1 MNHTTDLARASSLPQ
16 PKRVSTN
23 RPMNWVLGVFVAA
36 SLSAVGGV
44 SAQGASPDLIVGYR
58 SIAGSLNVARA
69 SLATDPAGSL
79 SRVEA
84 AQNTF
89 RGLSSQLRS
98 QQLIEGA
105 TQAFSSAKT
114 SIGQRSVPNLT
125 AQITQV
131 TSILHRA
138 LYDRYFTELASAR
151 AASAKRYATALGS
164 VLGLQKAAQVSLN
177 QATTAN
183 NAARARSILENR
195 VAEQIVASLRLAQAP
210 DRAAAFQNAVRA
222 AGSFLIVQDSPRVG
236 DMAVGEFT
244 GAIQALAAGDT
255 ATFRSIT
262 SSLIVKT
269 NAFASRARSMAGA
282 VALAP
287 NPAPAIAAPVKP
299 ATKAVAPAVKPAAKP
314 VAAQPAPAAAQ
325 AAPVQAAPVQ
335 AAPVI
340 KPQAAQAVVAPALG
354 SKARDELIKA
364 GVNREDAATIA
375 ADLASQGYDSLQGA
389 TDALYVQ
396 LAEAQA
402 HIQDG
407 RNSDAKGY
415 VEAAKMVFNRALQH
429 PLDVVNPDLSARAA
443 RLFEASAGGSSL
455 RSVDISTLM
464 TETDAIRGAFNGQTS
479 SGLQGVI
486 AAVQPLWLQLR
497 GGLFLVI
504 SLVFAYPIYLLTLA
518 FGGRNPYWR
527 YIMIAMILLFIP
539 PLLEGLSWLGS
550 LLAQATGL
558 NMFDGLSSLSI
569 LQNPLAQIVW
579 ALMLLLTVIFSTMGF
594 YGIAQ
599 QFGLIRTRSEAAPAM
614 TAMET
619 TPAGGRMTGVAR
631 HPTDP
636 GLSDKTVVE
645 WDEEF

>member
-1 MNHTTDLARASSLPQ
+1 MNHTTDVARAMSQPQ
-16 PKRVSTN
+16 TKRVPGK
-23 RPMNWVLGVFVAA
+23 RAVNWVLGMFVAA
-36 SLSAVGGV
+36 SLSVVGGA
-44 SAQGASPDLIVGYR
+44 SAQSASPDLIVGYR
-58 SIAGSLNVARA
+58 SIAGSLKVARA
-69 SLATDPAGSL
+69 SLATDPAGAL
-79 SRVEA
+79 SRIEA
-84 AQNTF
+84 AQNAF

-114 SIGQRSVPNLT
+114 AISRRSVPDLN
-125 AQITQV
+125 AQITQI
-131 TSILHRA
+131 TSILHRT
-138 LYDRYFTELASAR
+138 LYDRYFTELTAAR

-164 VLGLQKAAQVSLN
+164 VLGLQKAAQASLN
-177 QATTAN
+177 QATATN
-183 NAARARSILENR
+183 NAKRATSILENR
-195 VAEQIVASLRLAQAP
+195 VAEQIVGSLRKAQAP
-210 DRAAAFQNAVRA
+210 DRSVAFQNAVSA

-244 GAIQALAAGDT
+244 GAIQALTAGDT
-255 ATFRSIT
+255 ATFRSI
-262 SSLIVKT
+262 SLSLIGKT
-269 NAFASRARSMAGA
+269 TAFASRARSMAGA
-282 VALAP
+282 AAP
-287 NPAPAIAAPVKP
+287 NPAPVVAAAPIKPVVK
-299 ATKAVAPAVKPAAKP
+299 PAVKPAVQPTVKPAVKP
-314 VAAQPAPAAAQ
+314 VAAQT
-325 AAPVQAAPVQ
+325 APVTVQ

-340 KPQAAQAVVAPALG
+340 KPQSAPTVAPTLG
-354 SKARDELIKA
+354 GTARQELIKA
-364 GVNREDAATIA
+364 GVNAEDATTIA
-375 ADLASQGYDSLQGA
+375 TDLASQGYDSLQAA

-407 RNSDAKGY
+407 RVADARGY
-415 VEAAKMVFNRALQH
+415 IDAAKTVFNRALQH
-429 PLDVVNPDLSARAA
+429 PLDVVQPDLSARAA

-455 RSVDISTLM
+455 RSVDISVLM
-464 TETDAIRGAFNGQTS
+464 SETEAIRGAFKGQAL

-504 SLVFAYPIYLLTLA
+504 ALVFAYPIYLLTLA

-539 PLLEGLSWLGS
+539 PLLEGIAWLGS

-558 NMFDGLSSLSI
+558 SMFDGLSSLSI
-569 LQNPLAQIVW
+569 LQNPLAQIAW
-579 ALMLLLTVIFSTMGF
+579 AVMLLLTVVFATMGF

-599 QFGLIRTRSEAAPAM
+599 QFGLIRTRHEPAPAM

-631 HPTDP
+631 NPTDP

>member
-1 MNHTTDLARASSLPQ
+1 MNYTTDLARASSLPQ
-16 PKRVSTN
+16 LKRVSGN
-23 RPMNWVLGVFVAA
+23 KPMNWVLGVFVAA
-36 SLSAVGGV
+36 SFTVAGGA

-58 SIAGSLNVARA
+58 SIAGSLKVARS

-138 LYDRYFTELASAR
+138 LYDRYFTELASGR

-164 VLGLQKAAQVSLN
+164 VLGLQKAAQASLN

-183 NAARARSILENR
+183 NAPRARSILENR
-195 VAEQIVASLRLAQAP
+195 VAEQIVGALRLAQAP

-244 GAIQALAAGDT
+244 GAIQALTAGDT

-262 SSLIVKT
+262 SSLIGKT
-269 NAFASRARSMAGA
+269 TAFASRARSMAGA
-282 VALAP
+282 VVAAP

-299 ATKAVAPAVKPAAKP
+299 ATKPAVQPAVKPAVKP
-314 VAAQPAPAAAQ
+314 VAAQPAPVA
-325 AAPVQAAPVQ
+325 VQ

-340 KPQAAQAVVAPALG
+340 KPQAAPAAVAPALG

-364 GVNREDAATIA
+364 GVNKEDAATIA
-375 ADLASQGYDSLQGA
+375 ADLVSQGYDSLQAA

-407 RNSDAKGY
+407 RVSDARGY
-415 VEAAKMVFNRALQH
+415 VDAAKMVFNRALQH
-429 PLDVVNPDLSARAA
+429 PLDVVQPDLSARAA

-455 RSVDISTLM
+455 RSVDISVLM
-464 TETDAIRGAFNGQTS
+464 TETDAIRGAFNGQAS

-486 AAVQPLWLQLR
+486 ASVQPLWLQLR

-539 PLLEGLSWLGS
+539 PLLEGISWLGS

-558 NMFDGLSSLSI
+558 NMFDSLSSLSI
-569 LQNPLAQIVW
+569 LQNPLAQIAW
-579 ALMLLLTVIFSTMGF
+579 AVMLLLTVIFSTMGF

-599 QFGLIRTRSEAAPAM
+599 QFGLIRTRSDAAPAM

>member
-16 PKRVSTN
+16 PKRASTN
-23 RPMNWVLGVFVAA
+23 RPMNWVLGMFVAA
-36 SLSAVGGV
+36 SFGV
-44 SAQGASPDLIVGYR
+44 SSGASAQGASPDLIVGYR
-58 SIAGSLNVARA
+58 SIAGSLNVARS

-183 NAARARSILENR
+183 NAPRARSILENR
-195 VAEQIVASLRLAQAP
+195 VAEQIVGALRLAQAP

-244 GAIQALAAGDT
+244 GAIQALTAGDT

-262 SSLIVKT
+262 SSLIGKT
-269 NAFASRARSMAGA
+269 TAFASRARSMAGA
-282 VALAP
+282 VVAAP

-299 ATKAVAPAVKPAAKP
+299 TAKPAVQPAVKPVVKP
-314 VAAQPAPAAAQ
+314 VAAQPTPAPA
-325 AAPVQAAPVQ
+325 Q

-340 KPQAAQAVVAPALG
+340 KPQAAQIIVPALG

-364 GVNREDAATIA
+364 GVNKEDAATIA
-375 ADLASQGYDSLQGA
+375 ADLVSQGYDSLQAA

-407 RNSDAKGY
+407 RVSDARGY
-415 VEAAKMVFNRALQH
+415 VDAAKMVFNRALQH
-429 PLDVVNPDLSARAA
+429 PLDVVQPDLSARAA

-455 RSVDISTLM
+455 RSVDISVLM
-464 TETDAIRGAFNGQTS
+464 TETDAIRGAWNGQAS

-504 SLVFAYPIYLLTLA
+504 ALVFAYPIYLLTLA

-539 PLLEGLSWLGS
+539 PLLEGISWLGS

-569 LQNPLAQIVW
+569 LQNPLAQIAW
-579 ALMLLLTVIFSTMGF
+579 AVMLLLTVIFSTMGF

-599 QFGLIRTRSEAAPAM
+599 QFGLIRTRSDAAPAM